1 MVNLK
6 EKLTMDFPGLFD
18 KESEVAQRKRDQ
30 WDRLPF
36 PEPSIDPKNR
46 NTVKFMIYSPFEER
60 KGSLTDKDGKVL
72 PLYALKVINFDG
84 LSKQTIMSGESVV
97 RSLVA
102 DIINNDILLDDD
114 MNNISGLAYNVETI
128 VMKGDKNKVYNEEKK
143 VWEQKR
149 FHKFVLDKDKSLP
162 EEDRNKDGVEK
173 YIVYMREQR
182 KNEKEQETKDKE
194 AKDKGV
200 PTEASVDSQKMFGEL
215 VKPGVI
221 TEVQPPTEP
230 SINTGN

>member
-6 EKLTMDFPGLFD
+6 DKLSLDFPGLFD

-46 NTVKFMIYSPFEER
+46 NIVEFMIHSPFEER

-72 PLYALKVINFDG
+72 PLYALKVINMDG
-84 LSKQTIMSGESVV
+84 LSKQTIMSGEPVV
-97 RSLVA
+97 RSLIA

-114 MNNISGLAYNVETI
+114 MNNISGLVYNVETI
-128 VMKGDKNKVYNEEKK
+128 VMKGDKNKVFNEVTK
-143 VWEQKR
+143 VHEQKR

-173 YIVYMREQR
+173 YLVYMRDQR
-182 KNEKEQETKDKE
+182 KEKKEREIKDKE

-215 VKPGVI
+215 AKPGVV
-221 TEVQPPTEP
+221 TEAQPPTEP
-230 SINTGN
+230 SVNTGN